1 MRKGSRRK
9 IWWWLQREAE
19 EPARDGAH
27 GPEGED
33 QREVAASR

>member
-27 GPEGED
+27 EPAED
-33 QREVAASR
+33 GQREAAASR